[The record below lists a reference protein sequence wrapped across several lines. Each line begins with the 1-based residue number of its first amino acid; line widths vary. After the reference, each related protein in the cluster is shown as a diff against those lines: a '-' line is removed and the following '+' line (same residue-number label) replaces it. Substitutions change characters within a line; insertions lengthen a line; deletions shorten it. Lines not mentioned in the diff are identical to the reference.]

1 MGGNARPHEGTHSL
15 LGARWHRKKATCQG
29 ERAGCRFLLK
39 EAAAKSDREMPVEGI
54 QEVTA
59 MGQSS
64 ASQRLQ
70 EMSDAERRQ
79 DRRLPIRVLVEYE
92 CLEDF
97 LVDYTA
103 NISIGG
109 MFIKTDKPLEVGT
122 RFRLRFQLP
131 DMSRPIDTIAEV
143 RWNLPPEDAGP
154 MAAGMGI
161 VFEELGG
168 SDQAHVERLL
178 ETWE

>member
-1 MGGNARPHEGTHSL
+1 
-15 LGARWHRKKATCQG
+15 
-29 ERAGCRFLLK
+29 
-39 EAAAKSDREMPVEGI
+39 
-54 QEVTA
+54 

-64 ASQRLQ
+64 ASQRNQDLS
-70 EMSDAERRQ
+70 EDERREN
-79 DRRLPIRVLVEYE
+79 RRLPIRVLVEYE
-92 CLEDF
+92 CMEDF

-109 MFIKTDKPLEVGT
+109 MFIKTDNPLEVGT

-143 RWNLPPEDAGP
+143 RWHLPPEDAGP

-161 VFEELGG
+161 VFEELTDG
-168 SDQAHVERLL
+168 DRTHVERLL
-178 ETWE
+178 KSWE